1 MSYTNKNKQISLT
14 TLCFY
19 VNLISTMVNTNNSIT
34 AHLSTK
40 ASVLSILRKNTGT
53 LLSGEKI
60 ADSIGKSRV
69 SVWKAIQGL
78 EEAGYGI
85 VSSTEGRK
93 RGYILVDDLKDA
105 LYEWEFGESEKHI
118 RYFDTIDSTM
128 NEAKRIALEKTH
140 TEDDFY
146 IIVADT
152 QTSGRGTKHKKW
164 ESQKQGLYFTLL
176 VTTELETHN
185 IHILTSIAQIALV
198 KTLNA
203 IIKKSVPKEARD
215 NFQTLKPFQLRW
227 PNDIWINQKKGS
239 IRGKVAG
246 ILTEYLSS
254 GNLIEWCSLG
264 IGLNIESN
272 ASDEKIVALNDILN
286 LYNIDKVIERKDI
299 IHRFLQEFKDL
310 FSMIHKSSKIKK
322 RWNLYCSDIGK
333 SVKIKNEKDSYLFEG
348 IDSYGWALLSNGKRI
363 PPGEKQI
370 IKD

>member
-1 MSYTNKNKQISLT
+1 
-14 TLCFY
+14 
-19 VNLISTMVNTNNSIT
+19 MVNIKEQQTYKN
-34 AHLSTK
+34 LSTK
-40 ASVLSILRKNTGT
+40 AAVLTMLRENNDI

-60 ADSIGKSRV
+60 AETIGKSRV
-69 SVWKAIQGL
+69 SVWKAIQAL

-85 VSSTEGRK
+85 ESTTEGRK
-93 RGYILVDDLKDA
+93 RGYTLVDDLKDA
-105 LYEWEFGESEKHI
+105 LYEWEFAENENHI
-118 RYFDTIDSTM
+118 CYFDSIDSTM
-128 NEAKRIALEKTH
+128 NEAKRIALEKRH
-140 TEDDFY
+140 SDNDFY

-152 QTSGRGTKHKKW
+152 QTNGRGTKHKTW

-176 VTTELETHN
+176 ITTELEAHY
-185 IHILTSIAQIALV
+185 IHRLTSIAQIALV

-203 IIKKSVPKEARD
+203 IIKKSVPKETKD
-215 NFQTLKPFQLRW
+215 NFQTLKPFRIRW
-227 PNDIWINQKKGS
+227 PNDIWITQEKDKK
-239 IRGKVAG
+239 RGKVAG

-363 PPGEKQI
+363 PPGEKQL
-370 IKD
+370 IKE